1 MENKLNIVKNK
12 PIRMAWFV
20 AGIICTGLGIAG
32 YILPVMPGTTF
43 ILIAVY
49 CFTRS
54 NKEWYDKLLNSKW
67 FGETIR
73 DFQEKRGMTL
83 KAKITAITMICTSI
97 GISLCFASNKY
108 VVAFLLICAC
118 ISIFMILKQKTKSH
132 EKQ

>member
-1 MENKLNIVKNK
+1 MENKINIVKNK
-12 PIRMAWFV
+12 HIRKVWFI

-43 ILIAVY
+43 ILLAAY

-67 FGETIR
+67 FGQTIR
-73 DFQEKRGMTL
+73 DFQEKRGMSL
-83 KAKITAITMICTSI
+83 KAKVTAISMILTSI

-108 VVAFLLICAC
+108 VMVFLLVCSI
-118 ISIFMILKQKTKSH
+118 ISISIILKQKTK
-132 EKQ
+132 K